1 MWHTSSKCHQL
12 EWIAIPLIH
21 IMHKHMKAWQT
32 QNLQIFDKIV
42 QVQIALDYC
51 KLTLDLI
58 LTMLSRNLTIFI
70 QRIHSH
76 SWQKVQRRPRY
87 TCVCV
92 CVCVYIFIIIKKILI
107 FYETSF
113 IKKYTN
119 WRYEYNSPL
128 NDNKIRK
135 KQLSIVS
142 TLEW

>member
-92 CVCVYIFIIIKKILI
+92 CVCTYLSSSRRFWYSTRHLLLKNTRI
-107 FYETSF
+107 EGMNT
-113 IKKYTN
+113 TPH
-119 WRYEYNSPL
+119 WMT
-128 NDNKIRK
+128 IR
-135 KQLSIVS
+135 
-142 TLEW
+142 LEKSSYQ